1 VLVDWFTV
9 AAQIVNF
16 LILVGLL
23 KHFLYD
29 RIIRAMDEREE
40 GIHAQLEDA
49 KRREAEADEEA
60 RAHRRKTE
68 ELEDRRQQLL
78 EEARDQAEKS
88 RKKMLREARQ
98 DIEQLR
104 AKWQQSLEREKS
116 GVLRDM
122 RRLSARHAYE
132 AARRALGD
140 LADAELEERIA
151 EHFLKRFKEADAE
164 VLEALKQAARSDE
177 RSVVVR
183 SCFEM
188 SSGLR
193 QKITRAFHERL
204 GQEIDVSYDASEDGP
219 VGVQLKAPGQ
229 RIAWDLESYLA
240 DHEQEAQA
248 ALERISRRE
257 PSEKKGDDDDA
268 RR

>member
-1 VLVDWFTV
+1 MLVDWFTV

-40 GIHAQLEDA
+40 SIHARLEDA
-49 KRREAEADEEA
+49 NRREDEAEEEA
-60 RAHRRKTE
+60 RTYRRKAE
-68 ELEDRRQQLL
+68 ELEDRRRQVL
-78 EEARDQAEKS
+78 EEAKDKAEKDQ
-88 RKKMLREARQ
+88 KEMLREARQ

-104 AKWQQSLEREKS
+104 TKWQQSLEREKS
-116 GVLRDM
+116 GVLRDI
-122 RRLSARHAYE
+122 RRLSARHVHE
-132 AARRALGD
+132 AARRALAD

-151 EHFLKRFKEADAE
+151 EHFLTRFKEADAE
-164 VLEALKQAARSDE
+164 ALEAIKQAARSDQ
-177 RSVVVR
+177 RRVVVR
-183 SCFEM
+183 SCFEI

-204 GQEIDVSYDASEDGP
+204 GQEINVSYDVSEDGP

-229 RIAWDLESYLA
+229 RIAWDLETYLA
-240 DHEQEAQA
+240 DLEQETRAVM
-248 ALERISRRE
+248 ERISRRE
-257 PSEKKGDDDDA
+257 SSEKESDDDDA